1 MPDHASLS
9 QAPNRGVTDPS
20 TYPSTIARP
29 YGPIGLTLSTIAIL
43 LATALLLAL
52 AAGLTFAVAVAS
64 VGWHD
69 VAHRVATFDFRGGQV
84 AGQASRQAGHHDG
97 VLEHLGIVLSLA
109 LYAAFSLS
117 VLGAA
122 RLCGGARGWRALVA
136 WRRWHPFRGSALVW
150 GLLALTLVYS
160 FGANLALEWLYP
172 ASKDW
177 VQLPSGRLWAALFVV
192 LAVVAAPIT
201 EELFFRGWLFTGLR
215 SRVGAIVTIAVTSV
229 LFALAHWEKT
239 HLYALA
245 VLPVGLALG
254 LIRERTGTIGATMA
268 FHAGYNGFASVLL
281 LFGQ

>member
-9 QAPNRGVTDPS
+9 QAPTGGVTDPPS
-20 TYPSTIARP
+20 ASTIARP
-29 YGPIGLTLSTIAIL
+29 YGPIGLVISTIAIL

-52 AAGLTFAVAVAS
+52 VAGLTLAIAVAS
-64 VGWHD
+64 LGWQD
-69 VAHRVATFDFRGGQV
+69 VAHRFVALDLTGGH
-84 AGQASRQAGHHDG
+84 ATSQATGKNG
-97 VLEHLGIVLSLA
+97 ILEHLGIVLSLA

-122 RLCGGARGWRALVA
+122 RLRAGVRGWRALVA

-160 FGANLALEWLYP
+160 FGADLALEWLHP

-177 VQLPSGRLWAALFVV
+177 VQLPGGRPWVALFVV

-201 EELFFRGWLFTGLR
+201 EELFFRGWLYTGLR
-215 SRVGAIVTIAVTSV
+215 SRVGATVTIAVTSV

-239 HLYALA
+239 HLYALV
-245 VLPVGLALG
+245 VLPVGVALG
-254 LIRERTGTIGATMA
+254 LVRERTGTIGATMA

>member
-9 QAPNRGVTDPS
+9 QAPTGGDTDP
-20 TYPSTIARP
+20 TTNPSTIARP
-29 YGPIGLTLSTIAIL
+29 YGPIGLVISTTAIL

-52 AAGLTFAVAVAS
+52 AAGLTLAIAVAS
-64 VGWHD
+64 VGWQD
-69 VAHRVATFDFRGGQV
+69 VAHRFATLDLTGGQ
-84 AGQASRQAGHHDG
+84 ATSQATGKNG
-97 VLEHLGIVLSLA
+97 VLEHFGIVLSLA

-122 RLCGGARGWRALVA
+122 RLRGGARGWWALVA
-136 WRRWHPFRGSALVW
+136 WQRWNPFQGSALVW

-177 VQLPSGRLWAALFVV
+177 VQLPGGRLWSALFVL

-201 EELFFRGWLFTGLR
+201 EELFFRGWLYTGLR
-215 SRVGAIVTIAVTSV
+215 SRIGAVVTIAVTSI

-245 VLPVGLALG
+245 VLPVGIALG
-254 LIRERTGTIGATMA
+254 LVRERTGTIGATMA

>member
-9 QAPNRGVTDPS
+9 QAPTGGVTDRP
-20 TYPSTIARP
+20 TDPFTIARP
-29 YGPIGLTLSTIAIL
+29 YGPIGLALSTIAIL
-43 LATALLLAL
+43 LSTALLCAL
-52 AAGLTFAVAVAS
+52 AAGLAFAIAVAAS
-64 VGWHD
+64 GWHE
-69 VAHRVATFDFRGGQV
+69 VAHRFATLDLTGGRARGK
-84 AGQASRQAGHHDG
+84 DG
-97 VLEHLGIVLSLA
+97 VLEHAGIVLSLA

-122 RLCGGARGWRALVA
+122 RLRGGARGWRALVA

-177 VQLPSGRLWAALFVV
+177 VQLPGGRLWAALFVV

-201 EELFFRGWLFTGLR
+201 EELFFRGWFYTGLR
-215 SRVGAIVTIAVTSV
+215 SRVGAIATIAVTSI

-245 VLPVGLALG
+245 VLPVGVALG
-254 LIRERTGTIGATMA
+254 LIRERTGSIGASMA